1 MLWKKCSHT
10 LASLKTASL
19 PSRRRFHARLARLAL
34 PLTLTLTL
42 TLTRA
47 NLTLTRLGLTL
58 TLTHT
63 LTSCN
68 ATMAPCVGPAEA
80 GYKTLLAQAAS
91 DGQVE
96 YGEQF
101 YSRLSHM
108 LVLVC
113 A

>member
-34 PLTLTLTL
+34 TLTL

-58 TLTHT
+58 TLTLT

-68 ATMAPCVGPAEA
+68 ATMAPCVG
-80 GYKTLLAQAAS
+80 
-91 DGQVE
+91 
-96 YGEQF
+96 
-101 YSRLSHM
+101 
-108 LVLVC
+108 
-113 A
+113 